1 MSTPLKSINEK
12 PQLSRFGDD
21 LPMAST
27 SGKGSRVSSTSR
39 RVSSAG
45 SAGLNVSSYNLRPRS
60 RASNSS
66 ILSCNNSVVESPVK
80 SQDVAKMKSISNR
93 NKKKIEMQM
102 GRQARQEEEA
112 EKKVKGRRRAV
123 RAKSVVREEYSADE
137 D

>member
-1 MSTPLKSINEK
+1 MSTPLKSINEI
-12 PQLSRFGDD
+12 PQLSRYGDD

-39 RVSSAG
+39 RLSSAG
-45 SAGLNVSSYNLRPRS
+45 SAGLNVSNYNLRPRS

-80 SQDVAKMKSISNR
+80 SQDVSKLKSISNR
-93 NKKKIEMQM
+93 NKTKIEMQM
-102 GRQARQEEEA
+102 GRQARQEEE
-112 EKKVKGRRRAV
+112 EKVKGRRRNM

>member
-1 MSTPLKSINEK
+1 MSTPLKSINEI
-12 PQLSRFGDD
+12 GDD
-21 LPMAST
+21 LPKAST

-39 RVSSAG
+39 RVSSGG

-102 GRQARQEEEA
+102 GRQARQEEE
-112 EKKVKGRRRAV
+112 EKVKGRRRNV

>member
-1 MSTPLKSINEK
+1 MSTPLKSINEI
-12 PQLSRFGDD
+12 PQMSRFGDD
-21 LPMAST
+21 LPMSST

-80 SQDVAKMKSISNR
+80 SQDVSKLKSISNR
-93 NKKKIEMQM
+93 NKTKIEMQM
-102 GRQARQEEEA
+102 GRQARQEEE
-112 EKKVKGRRRAV
+112 EKVKGRRRNV